1 MSEKTPSGKCT
12 QTTTAQSPS
21 PGLRKTATT
30 APAQAPATAS
40 ARTKQSSFSGL
51 IQAVLA
57 ASLTVLVFCFAFAP
71 MLRMDVKGLPVVA
84 FSADTG
90 VKTPRG
96 EIKIGDQVLAQ
107 MVEKVN
113 AQGALKVTVV
123 DAPLDAAHLDSY
135 YAALVIPADFS
146 QKVLATAQPPAAAT
160 TVLPDSAPDL
170 APESVAAGS
179 AAESVPGSTAD
190 SAPAGELPAQVD
202 AEAAQPTITLKINQ
216 GKNPLAASIIAQGVR
231 ELTGEITDEL
241 SDKLTDQLT
250 GELTSELTG
259 ELPSELTGELPSEL
273 GSALSGALT
282 KENMGNPNAESTNL
296 AGVGQDAMPL
306 PELQVEYYN
315 PVPASLGIA
324 GSLAPMGFVMLLLWP
339 SNVGGL
345 LLANATRQQNGWKAF
360 ANQLLG
366 MVVTAAAIAAIAVGL
381 LSALLRTQVPFG
393 TMFAFSWIVTL
404 ALLALV
410 VGCVG
415 LCGRWGM
422 AIPVCLHI
430 ISMTTVTFPAEFLPP
445 LWRDW
450 IYPWTPLQF
459 FGNGVREVLYLDQ
472 TALPSQTGAFLV
484 IFGVGVV
491 LMLLGLGRTALAR
504 RKAGATVAV

>member
-21 PGLRKTATT
+21 PGLRKTAAT

-90 VKTPRG
+90 VETPRG

-123 DAPLDAAHLDSY
+123 DTPLDAAHLDSY

-160 TVLPDSAPDL
+160 TALPGSARDL

-179 AAESVPGSTAD
+179 AAESVPGSTAE
-190 SAPAGELPAQVD
+190 SAPAGELPAQAD
-202 AEAAQPTITLKINQ
+202 AGAAQPTITLKINQ

-259 ELPSELTGELPSEL
+259 ELPSELA
-273 GSALSGALT
+273 SALPGALT
-282 KENMGNPNAESTNL
+282 KENMGNPNADSANL
-296 AGVGQDAMPL
+296 AREGQAAASL

-315 PVPASLGIA
+315 PVPAALGIA

-484 IFGVGVV
+484 IFGVGVA

>member
-21 PGLRKTATT
+21 PGLRKTAAT

-57 ASLTVLVFCFAFAP
+57 ASLTVLVFCFAFTP
-71 MLRMDVKGLPVVA
+71 MLRMDVKELPVVA

-160 TVLPDSAPDL
+160 TVLPDSAPDSAL
-170 APESVAAGS
+170 ESAPESAAVSAAG
-179 AAESVPGSTAD
+179 EVP
-190 SAPAGELPAQVD
+190 APADTG
-202 AEAAQPTITLKINQ
+202 AAGPTITLKINQ
-216 GKNPLAASIIAQGVR
+216 GKNPLAASIIAQGVQ
-231 ELTGEITDEL
+231 ELTGALASEL
-241 SDKLTDQLT
+241 
-250 GELTSELTG
+250 ELTG
-259 ELPSELTGELPSEL
+259 ELPSELA
-273 GSALSGALT
+273 SALPGALT
-282 KENMGNPNAESTNL
+282 KENMGNPNADSANL
-296 AGVGQDAMPL
+296 AREGQAAASL

-315 PVPASLGIA
+315 PVPAALGIA

-422 AIPVCLHI
+422 AIPVCVHI

-472 TALPSQTGAFLV
+472 TSLPSQTGAFLV

>member
-21 PGLRKTATT
+21 PGLRKTAAT

-40 ARTKQSSFSGL
+40 ARAKRSSFSGL

-57 ASLTVLVFCFAFAP
+57 ASLTVLVFCFAFTP

-96 EIKIGDQVLAQ
+96 EIKISDQVLAQ

-113 AQGALKVTVV
+113 AQGALKVTVI

-135 YAALVIPADFS
+135 YAALVVPADFS

-160 TVLPDSAPDL
+160 TALPDSAPDSAL
-170 APESVAAGS
+170 ESAPES
-179 AAESVPGSTAD
+179 AAESAAGEVP
-190 SAPAGELPAQVD
+190 APADTG
-202 AEAAQPTITLKINQ
+202 AAGPTITLKINQ
-216 GKNPLAASIIAQGVR
+216 GKNPLAASIIAQGVQ
-231 ELTGEITDEL
+231 ELTGALASEL
-241 SDKLTDQLT
+241 
-250 GELTSELTG
+250 ELTSEL
-259 ELPSELTGELPSEL
+259 PSELA
-273 GSALSGALT
+273 SALPGALT

-315 PVPASLGIA
+315 PVPAALGIA

-366 MVVTAAAIAAIAVGL
+366 MVVTAAVIAAIAVGL

-484 IFGVGVV
+484 IFGVGVA